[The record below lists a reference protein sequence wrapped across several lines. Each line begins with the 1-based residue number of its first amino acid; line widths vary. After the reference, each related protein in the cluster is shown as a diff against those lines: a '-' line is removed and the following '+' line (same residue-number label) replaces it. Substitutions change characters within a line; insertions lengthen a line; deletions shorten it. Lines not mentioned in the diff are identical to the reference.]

1 MIVTLKRYRLFSF
14 DSNRLFCLFP
24 IIEKFI
30 FHNIDRSRNIHQSLI
45 VLRFF
50 FSSFLS
56 RLWICLYS
64 LVSFLKISKTIMGK
78 LRASLKCEQHGNFFL
93 LQTFYNFP
101 GTGQFGL
108 SCNSFRP
115 VEGSKLNTNWRLLCN
130 DMYWD
135 KNITLFNI

>member
-24 IIEKFI
+24 IIEKFMMIEVEI
-30 FHNIDRSRNIHQSLI
+30 FINHWLFCG
-45 VLRFF
+45 FF

-64 LVSFLKISKTIMGK
+64 LISFLKISKTIMGK

-101 GTGQFGL
+101 GTGQFSL

-130 DMYWD
+130 DMY

>member
-50 FSSFLS
+50 FFKFPIKIVNLFIFSSF
-56 RLWICLYS
+56 
-64 LVSFLKISKTIMGK
+64 FLKD
-78 LRASLKCEQHGNFFL
+78 L
-93 LQTFYNFP
+93 
-101 GTGQFGL
+101 
-108 SCNSFRP
+108 
-115 VEGSKLNTNWRLLCN
+115 
-130 DMYWD
+130 
-135 KNITLFNI
+135 